1 MNRFLLAALAAL
13 MLCSADTRAVSL
25 EDGVAAY
32 QRGEYTTA
40 LGVFRVL
47 AEEGNASAQFNL
59 GQMYRQ
65 GQGVPM
71 DAVEAARRYRQAA
84 AQGDAQSQYNM
95 GVMYFNAAEGIPRNL
110 VFSHMWL
117 TLSAM
122 SGVENA
128 ARNRTIVTREMTP
141 EQITEA
147 LQLARLCRQRNFK
160 DCE

>member
-13 MLCSADTRAVSL
+13 MLCSADTRAGTL
-25 EDGVAAY
+25 EDGVAAH
-32 QRGEYTTA
+32 QRGEYATA
-40 LGVFRVL
+40 LGAFRVL
-47 AEEGNASAQFNL
+47 AEEGNAAAQFNL
-59 GQMYRQ
+59 GQMYRL
-65 GQGVPM
+65 GQGVSM
-71 DAVEAARRYRQAA
+71 DPVEAARRYRQAA

-95 GVMYFNAAEGIPRNL
+95 GVMYFNAEGAPRNL

-147 LQLARLCRQRNFK
+147 LQLARICRQRNFK
-160 DCE
+160 NCD